1 MLKNW
6 AFSDCGFDRMR
17 SSSVLG
23 GGSWRFQLVPTP
35 PTDTSEQTSP
45 ISSCSESTYNIYI
58 YVHCTTTGGGMG
70 LPGPVLAPKEGSHSS
85 HLANKVKKSAGS
97 TEADSDESSSLLLYR
112 GGCDHDQAT
121 FVRSAIF
128 YKSELPIVL
137 LQHQNDIMQT

>member
-1 MLKNW
+1 MYW
-6 AFSDCGFDRMR
+6 EVAA
-17 SSSVLG
+17 
-23 GGSWRFQLVPTP
+23 GGSSWSQLHQLTLLNRPVQSHHAPNP
-35 PTDTSEQTSP
+35 HMS
-45 ISSCSESTYNIYI
+45 
-58 YVHCTTTGGGMG
+58 HCTTTGGGMG